1 MRRCRNLLRVANS
14 SYLLTRSYTKLS
26 VDTINPH
33 VVRLEYAVRGPI
45 VQRAQ
50 ELDLELK
57 KVRVALKFSI
67 LPQGTVKSFEE
78 IIRCNIGDCQAAGQ
92 KPISFIRHVL
102 SVATNPQLFRNPEIP
117 EDAKMRA
124 RRFLDSCGGSVG
136 VYSQSTGVQVVRED
150 VARYI
155 EKRDNLTSNPMNIFL
170 SSGASEAVKV
180 SNISA
185 NLQSLIVCHFSILQ
199 LLSTGRDG
207 SGRAG
212 VMVPIPQYPLY
223 SATNAEYNAYQIG
236 YYLVESDGWSLDVD
250 QLEEVLQQ
258 NRDKCVPRALVVI
271 NPGNPTGQLL
281 SVSTIQRVL
290 EFAHRHN
297 LVVLADEVYQHNVY
311 ASDRKFVS
319 FKRVLHDMSGSLAK
333 EIQLASFMSCS
344 KGYMG
349 ECGLRGGYCEL
360 VNFDPDVQAQL
371 YKCLSAR
378 LCSSLLGQLTLDV
391 VVNPPEPGEPS
402 YEVYQQEKDSV
413 LNALKLK
420 AALVSESLNALP
432 GFSCNPV
439 TGAMYAFPQ
448 VKLPPKAI
456 ETAKSKGMA
465 PDFFYCLSFLEDSGV
480 CIVPGSGFGQVPGTW
495 HFRITI
501 LPSVEQMKTVMH
513 KLERFHT
520 TFLNK
525 YS

>member
-1 MRRCRNLLRVANS
+1 MRRCRNLLRVTNLSCLLANH
-14 SYLLTRSYTKLS
+14 YTKLS
-26 VDTINPH
+26 VDIINPH

-57 KVRVALKFSI
+57 KPFK
-67 LPQGTVKSFEE
+67 E

-102 SVATNPQLFRNPEIP
+102 SVATNPQLFRSPEIP
-117 EDAKMRA
+117 EDAKLRA

-155 EKRDNLTSNPMNIFL
+155 ERRDNLTSNPMNIFL
-170 SSGASEAVKV
+170 SSGASEAVK
-180 SNISA
+180 
-185 NLQSLIVCHFSILQ
+185 SILQ

-236 YYLVESDGWSLDVD
+236 YYLVESDDWSLDVD
-250 QLEEVLQQ
+250 HLEEVLQQ
-258 NRDKCVPRALVVI
+258 SRDKCVPRAL
-271 NPGNPTGQLL
+271 LL
-281 SVSTIQRVL
+281 NVSTIQRVL
-290 EFAHRHN
+290 EFAYRHN

-311 ASDRKFVS
+311 ASDRRFVS
-319 FKRVLHDMSGSLAK
+319 FKRVLHDMGGSLAK

-360 VNFDPDVQAQL
+360 INFDPDVQAQL

-378 LCSSLLGQLTLDV
+378 LCSSLLGQLALDV

-402 YEVYQQEKDSV
+402 YEIYQQEKDSV

-439 TGAMYAFPQ
+439 SGAMYAFPQ
-448 VKLPPKAI
+448 IKLPPKAI
-456 ETAKSKGMA
+456 ETAKAELATYGEWPFKLRYQPA
-465 PDFFYCLSFLEDSGV
+465 KVFYFLEDSGV

-495 HFRITI
+495 HFRTTI
-501 LPSVEQMKTVMH
+501 LPSVEQMKTVMQ

-520 TFLNK
+520 AFLNK